1 MKPKLIALLKELREI
16 FTWSYKDMPGLDTEI
31 VANRILVKF
40 EYPQV
45 RQALRRMK
53 SDIIFKIKEEVE
65 KQLKAGFL
73 TRNSLLRLGCQHWS
87 RT

>member
-45 RQALRRMK
+45 RQAL
-53 SDIIFKIKEEVE
+53 
-65 KQLKAGFL
+65 
-73 TRNSLLRLGCQHWS
+73 
-87 RT
+87 